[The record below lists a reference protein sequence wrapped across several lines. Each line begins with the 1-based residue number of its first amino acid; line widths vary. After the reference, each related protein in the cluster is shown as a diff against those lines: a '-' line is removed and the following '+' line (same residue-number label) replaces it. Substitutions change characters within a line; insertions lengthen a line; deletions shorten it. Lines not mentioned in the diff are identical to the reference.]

1 MFKIKENLNVFFI
14 LLIAFIMYKI
24 IDNYP
29 YFMERTAFLWA
40 LLSPFIWAFVT
51 AYVLNPLMI
60 WLEGRNKR
68 INRAASLAIVY
79 VFFIG
84 VLTMLI
90 TIVTPVIIKNITEI
104 LERLPNY
111 IDATDTWI
119 RNKIMELSL
128 IQNLGVNTYVL
139 DNLDSIFNNTV
150 DFLNLTLSGLVARII
165 GITSGIAK
173 MILGLFISIYL
184 LADKE
189 KFISGIKKNFYA
201 FLGKEKAEK
210 LIDYGR
216 EVNSIFS
223 NFFVG
228 KLIDS
233 TIIGIICFIGL
244 MILKVR
250 FALLLSII
258 VGVFNMIPYFGP
270 FIGAVPAVIITLFYS
285 PIQALWVTIFI
296 LILQQFDG
304 LILGP
309 KILGDK
315 VGVSPFYIILA
326 IIIGGGFYGPVGM
339 LLGVPV
345 MKSLF
350 VLWEKVLRYL
360 LIKKGLPED

>member
-24 IDNYP
+24 VENYP
-29 YFMERTAFLWA
+29 YFMERTSFLWA
-40 LLSPFIWAFVT
+40 LLSPFVWAFVT
-51 AYVLNPLMI
+51 AYILNPLMTWI
-60 WLEGRNKR
+60 EKRNKK
-68 INRAASLAIVY
+68 INRAMSLAIVY

-84 VLTMLI
+84 VLTLLI

-111 IDATDTWI
+111 IDSTDTWI
-119 RNKIMELSL
+119 RNKILELSL

-139 DNLDSIFNNTV
+139 NNLDAIFNNTV
-150 DFLNLTLSGLVARII
+150 DFLNLTLSGLVTRII

-210 LIDYGR
+210 VIDYGR

-233 TIIGIICFIGL
+233 SIIGVICFIGF

-326 IIIGGGFYGPVGM
+326 IIIGGGFYGPIGM

-350 VLWEKVLRYL
+350 VLWDKVLRYL
-360 LIKKGLPED
+360 LIKKGLPEQ

>member
-1 MFKIKENLNVFFI
+1 MFKIRENMNIFFV
-14 LLIAFIMYKI
+14 LLIAFVMYKI

-40 LLSPFIWAFVT
+40 LLSPFIWAFIT
-51 AYVLNPLMI
+51 AYILNPLMI
-60 WLEGRNKR
+60 WIENRHKNV
-68 INRAASLAIVY
+68 NRAMSLAIVY

-104 LERLPNY
+104 LERLPSY
-111 IDATDTWI
+111 IDATDTWV
-119 RNKIMELSL
+119 REKIMELSL

-139 DNLDSIFNNTV
+139 NNLESIFNNTV
-150 DFLNLTLSGLVARII
+150 DFLNLTLSGLVTRII

-189 KFISGIKKNFYA
+189 KFISGIKKNLYA
-201 FLGKEKAEK
+201 FLGQEKAEK
-210 LIDYGR
+210 FIDYGR

-233 TIIGIICFIGL
+233 SIIGVICFIGF

-345 MKSLF
+345 MKSFF

-360 LIKKGLPED
+360 LIKKGLPEN